1 MVHVGNETFNVD
13 LNRGAPIFN
22 PNDLKVSFGNSTIE
36 GALRQ
41 NIQDAL
47 AGQAV
52 ICQGCGAGHD
62 HTDIQGP
69 KTENENTIATT
80 IAPLSTTSAGDF
92 SNDLQ
97 VLIYLTYK
105 NENRLLLFCSFRAI
119 TKSFGPS
126 QILLKI
132 LNLLQSKCAVIDHR
146 SCWPYAYTGQSV
158 LMRRPV
164 WQLTRGVWGM
174 RPPHHLT
181 RNEGLD

>member
-52 ICQGCGAGHD
+52 ICQGCGAGHG
-62 HTDIQGP
+62 HNDIQGP

-97 VLIYLTYK
+97 VLIILHTQAKNACSYFAPLTLFVHYQQKVFGLVRFYLKYV
-105 NENRLLLFCSFRAI
+105 
-119 TKSFGPS
+119 
-126 QILLKI
+126 
-132 LNLLQSKCAVIDHR
+132 LNLLAIKMFH
-146 SCWPYAYTGQSV
+146 T
-158 LMRRPV
+158 
-164 WQLTRGVWGM
+164 
-174 RPPHHLT
+174 
-181 RNEGLD
+181 

>member
-1 MVHVGNETFNVD
+1 MNDVTILVNDSSDSSKAMVHVGNETFNVD
-13 LNRGAPIFN
+13 LNRGAAIFN

-62 HTDIQGP
+62 HIDIQGP
-69 KTENENTIATT
+69 KTENENTIAT

-97 VLIYLTYK
+97 VLIYLTYYK
-105 NENRLLLFCSFRAI
+105 SEKRLLLFCSFKALCPLQ
-119 TKSFGPS
+119 KVFGLVRFYFKYL
-126 QILLKI
+126 IK
-132 LNLLQSKCAVIDHR
+132 
-146 SCWPYAYTGQSV
+146 Y
-158 LMRRPV
+158 
-164 WQLTRGVWGM
+164 
-174 RPPHHLT
+174 
-181 RNEGLD
+181 

>member
-1 MVHVGNETFNVD
+1 MNDVTILVNDSSDSSKAMVHVGNETFNVD

-36 GALRQ
+36 SALRQ

-62 HTDIQGP
+62 HIDIQGP
-69 KTENENTIATT
+69 KTENENTIAT

-97 VLIYLTYK
+97 VLIYLTYYK
-105 NENRLLLFCSFRAI
+105 SEKRLLLFCSFKALCPLQ
-119 TKSFGPS
+119 KVFGLVRFYFKYL
-126 QILLKI
+126 IK
-132 LNLLQSKCAVIDHR
+132 
-146 SCWPYAYTGQSV
+146 Y
-158 LMRRPV
+158 
-164 WQLTRGVWGM
+164 
-174 RPPHHLT
+174 
-181 RNEGLD
+181 